1 MTTTP
6 TTPPIALEDR
16 AKAADDRL
24 SSPSAARNKAP
35 VLELLTRIFPQTG
48 TVLEVASG
56 TGEHVTH
63 FAKALTGLTWQ
74 PTEFDPES
82 HASITAWIASEALT
96 NVRPPVALD
105 ASANIWP
112 MENDAPFD
120 AMLSMNM
127 IHIAPWEAGLGL
139 IAGAGRLLKPG
150 GALALYGPFSRNG
163 AHTAPS
169 NAAFDESLKRRDP
182 SWGVRDLDD
191 VEHEANVRGLTLD
204 EVVEMPANNL
214 VVVLRRG

>member
-35 VLELLTRIFPQTG
+35 VLEVLTRIFPQTG

-63 FAKALTGLTWQ
+63 FAKTLTGLTWR
-74 PTEFDPES
+74 PTEFNAES
-82 HASITAWIASEALT
+82 HASITAWIAAEALT

-105 ASANIWP
+105 ASADVWP
-112 MENDAPFD
+112 VEDDAPFD

-139 IAGAGRLLKPG
+139 LSGTGRLLKPG
-150 GALALYGPFSRNG
+150 GVLALYGPFARGG

-182 SWGVRDLDD
+182 SWGVRDLDN
-191 VEHEANVRGLTLD
+191 VEHEANARGLILD

-214 VVVLRRG
+214 VVVLRRR